1 MRHVAKG
8 FAEARPIGE
17 GRSGWLTCRLDAG
30 TVTIAGHLCS
40 RCRRKE
46 LDIASACKPHGAYWP
61 AVHARRAHSVK
72 KRPS

>member
-17 GRSGWLTCRLDAG
+17 GRSGSLTCRLDAG

-40 RCRRKE
+40 RGRRKE